1 MVKKFTRIK
10 PLFNRIVTTM
20 NKHEEYTVTAN
31 GIAIPNKGAIMEYQ
45 TVVAVG
51 SSVRDI
57 KVGDLVYINPTRYAK
72 MKHNAGSLKNGIV
85 EDNPVIGYEFTTV
98 MLGDKP
104 HLLLYDSDIDFI
116 IEESHDEPNP
126 VIQLLD
132 KKIIR

>member
-1 MVKKFTRIK
+1 MVKKFTSIK

-20 NKHEEYTVTAN
+20 NKHEEDTITAN
-31 GIAIPNKGAIMEYQ
+31 GITIPNKGAIMEYQ

-72 MKHNAGSLKNGIV
+72 MKHKQGSLKDGV
-85 EDNPVIGYEFTTV
+85 MGDNPVIGYEFTTV

-104 HLLLYDSDIDFI
+104 HLLLYDSDVDFI

-126 VIQLLD
+126 IIQLFD